1 MKEPVD
7 VCVMG
12 ERGGCVF
19 KVSRHGRFLM
29 VNLIR
34 KKCSLEAAGFL
45 FMQRDTGR
53 DTSRGTDR
61 KRTEKRNMD
70 PKEMGMFLVVHGL
83 LAALTAG
90 FLSFFKSKHE

>member
-34 KKCSLEAAGFL
+34 KKCSLEAACFL
-45 FMQRDTGR
+45 FMQRDT
-53 DTSRGTDR
+53 
-61 KRTEKRNMD
+61 
-70 PKEMGMFLVVHGL
+70 
-83 LAALTAG
+83 
-90 FLSFFKSKHE
+90 